1 MHNSI
6 SKMQTTA
13 KSKLPKYRK
22 IVHKMYPNAF
32 IAKRNGK
39 YTILQEQTDLSYID
53 VLQEL
58 YFNPTTSAESAW
70 ELAASVVKTT
80 QNLLRTHPLRIEGQ
94 KLEDKLSRIEARK
107 NKQYHEL
114 H

>member
-1 MHNSI
+1 
-6 SKMQTTA
+6 
-13 KSKLPKYRK
+13 
-22 IVHKMYPNAF
+22 MYPNAF
-32 IAKRNGK
+32 LVKRNGK
-39 YTILQEQTDLSYID
+39 CTILQEQPDLSYID

-58 YFNPTTSAESAW
+58 HFNPTTSPESAW
-70 ELAASVVKTT
+70 QLAATVVKTT

-107 NKQYHEL
+107 NKQHHEL